1 MNFDR
6 LLAWFRSRQRGVST
20 AVAFASLCIAA
31 LSSTVSVF
39 QAIMLYGQRSTP
51 YQTAL
56 YVRQLQMAG
65 DFAGAAHE
73 QWLSIIN
80 LHNDCVDRVNGNVP
94 DGDYKTLAVDFRSGS
109 QALHKAYAGTQVT
122 FADTAYDQANT
133 IWSINE
139 DLFDHVVAPSADCT
153 GFLQRWADTGAEAKQ
168 RQMHS
173 ATQAFVDQLRTQLGV
188 GALSSP
194 QPLVDMRRQAAAA
207 HKDTGT
213 SP

>member
-1 MNFDR
+1 V
-6 LLAWFRSRQRGVST
+6 ATGV
-20 AVAFASLCIAA
+20 AVASLCIAA

-39 QAIMLYGQRSTP
+39 QAIMLYSQRTTP

-94 DGDYKTLAVDFRSGS
+94 DGDYKYLAVDFRTGS

-122 FADTAYDQANT
+122 FPDTVYTQANT

-153 GFLQRWADTGAEAKQ
+153 GFLQHWRDTGAEQKA
-168 RQMHS
+168 RQMNG
-173 ATQAFVDQLRTQLGV
+173 ATQGLVNQLRIELGV
-188 GALSSP
+188 GELSSP
-194 QPLVDMRRQAAAA
+194 QPLADLRRQAAARKNSIA
-207 HKDTGT
+207 
-213 SP
+213 P